1 MLESNEMKAHL
12 EGQLGGVGEFVTL
25 KEPAGGVLEH
35 RGRDAVNQIYDP
47 LLQGLIWLSFQYSLL
62 KHNAEG
68 LNMRSTKAE
77 H

>member
-1 MLESNEMKAHL
+1 MFESNEMKVHL

-25 KEPAGGVLEH
+25 EEPAGGVLEH

-47 LLQGLIWLSFQYSLL
+47 LLQGLIWLGFQYGLL

-68 LNMRSTKAE
+68 LDRRSTKAE